1 MNQQIT
7 TLSSAQRKS
16 TPKPIIKGDG
26 AQHLDASPQAT
37 STIKINTSQDNTNV
51 QKLKIF
57 TEPSSGLNNQIQETF
72 RETMEIISSLKEEID
87 LIGEQTKIKLEH
99 NNRQIEQSSDIV
111 TRKLMLEIEPLQNE
125 MSLLKEKEAQLNK
138 EVEHAI
144 GR

>member
-1 MNQQIT
+1 
-7 TLSSAQRKS
+7 
-16 TPKPIIKGDG
+16 
-26 AQHLDASPQAT
+26 
-37 STIKINTSQDNTNV
+37 
-51 QKLKIF
+51 
-57 TEPSSGLNNQIQETF
+57 
-72 RETMEIISSLKEEID
+72 MEIISSLKEEID